1 MQLKGKNAIITGAGR
16 NIGKAIAELLAENGA
31 NVVINDVDKQSADA
45 VTDLIN
51 KKDGG
56 RAIATVADVTEAIKV
71 EGMVNKCVEEFG
83 SVDILVN
90 NVSYADN
97 KTIMDITEEEW
108 DKTIDITLKGTF
120 LCTKYTAIQMI
131 DKGQGGAIVNIV
143 STSGHRGNKKKF
155 AYCTAKGGLLNM
167 TRQLAVDLSPYKIRV
182 NSVTPAKTGTPV
194 GKDIGMHKHYDDIL
208 LKRPGRPID
217 QANAVLFLVSDKADF
232 ITGADLAVDGGRLA
246 SF

>member
-1 MQLKGKNAIITGAGR
+1 MQLKGKNAIVTGAGR
-16 NIGKAIAELLAENGA
+16 NIGQAIAELLAEHGA
-31 NVVINDVDKQSADA
+31 NVVVNDIDKQGAEVVVDS
-45 VTDLIN
+45 IN
-51 KKDGG
+51 KKTGG
-56 RAIATVADVTEAIKV
+56 RAIAAIADVTVSENVENLVNSCIK
-71 EGMVNKCVEEFG
+71 EFG

-120 LCTKYTAIQMI
+120 LCTKYAAIKMI
-131 DKGQGGAIVNIV
+131 EQDKGGTIVNIV

-194 GKDIGMHKHYDDIL
+194 GKDSGMHKHYDDIL

-217 QANAVLFLVSDKADF
+217 QANAVLFLVSENADF
-232 ITGADLAVDGGRLA
+232 ITGADLPVDGGRLA